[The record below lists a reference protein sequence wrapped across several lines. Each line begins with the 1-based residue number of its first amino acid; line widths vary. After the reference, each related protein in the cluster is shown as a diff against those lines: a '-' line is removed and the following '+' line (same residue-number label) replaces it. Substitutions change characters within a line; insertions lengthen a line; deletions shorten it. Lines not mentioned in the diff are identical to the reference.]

1 MSARSFD
8 QTWERA
14 KIKRKRQGS
23 KYRASQLPKLDPC
36 PLDPNRSN
44 LHPALLL
51 ERDLLTLED
60 QAFQD
65 LAPAHA
71 QKLHDNQPAKTGI
84 DWIDELERRLY
95 KEG

>member
-8 QTWERA
+8 QTWERV
-14 KIKRKRQGS
+14 KIKRTRQGS
-23 KYRASQLPKLDPC
+23 KYRASQLPNLAPCALD
-36 PLDPNRSN
+36 LNRSN

-71 QKLHDNQPAKTGI
+71 QKLHDNQPAQTGI